1 MILQSADKCIKHPS
15 VSVSVVLEGFIEN
28 NNSTAA
34 SKMSSEQL
42 YCDGGN
48 GLCYMKLD
56 YKRKKQTKAKW
67 PMINMR
73 CSQGNDNHADMK
85 EYLKSPPVADVRC
98 SRG

>member
-15 VSVSVVLEGFIEN
+15 VSVSVVLEGFTEN

-56 YKRKKQTKAKW
+56 YKRKNKQKQSG
-67 PMINMR
+67 P
-73 CSQGNDNHADMK
+73 
-85 EYLKSPPVADVRC
+85 
-98 SRG
+98 

>member
-15 VSVSVVLEGFIEN
+15 VSASVVLEGFIEN
-28 NNSTAA
+28 NISTAA

-56 YKRKKQTKAKW
+56 DKRKSKQKQSG
-67 PMINMR
+67 P
-73 CSQGNDNHADMK
+73 
-85 EYLKSPPVADVRC
+85 
-98 SRG
+98 